1 MKLNH
6 AVKNKVRG
14 SAHVLVAL
22 CIVLTSNAAR
32 SSEAMLNQFFAEVD
46 TLAAVFTQRIVDDS
60 GMTLDAAGGRV
71 YLSRPG
77 KFRWD
82 YFSPG
87 QADLLEQQIIADGD
101 AIFVYDLDLEQVTR
115 RSLDNALSQIPS
127 LSLVESKAT
136 VDEHFEVFDVG
147 VTDGV
152 SWVALKP
159 KDPDAG
165 FNQIMVGFENA
176 VISAISMLDVLG
188 NETRLDLRGVELNA
202 QLEMDVF
209 EFTVPEGVDVLE
221 Q

>member
-1 MKLNH
+1 MKLKC
-6 AVKNKVRG
+6 AVQSVVKNG
-14 SAHVLVAL
+14 AQLLAVLFVAL
-22 CIVLTSNAAR
+22 VSNSAR
-32 SSEAMLNQFFAEVD
+32 SSEELLNQFFAD
-46 TLAAVFTQRIVDDS
+46 AGTLSAVFTQRIVDDS

-87 QADLLEQQIIADGD
+87 RVDVLEQQIIADGN
-101 AIFVYDLDLEQVTR
+101 AIFVYDLDLEQVTK

-159 KDPDAG
+159 KDLDAG
-165 FNQIMVGFENA
+165 FNQIMVGFENS
-176 VISAISMLDVLG
+176 VISAITMLDVLG
-188 NETRLDLRGVELNA
+188 NETRLDLRGVEINP
-202 QLEMDVF
+202 QLEADVF
-209 EFTVPEGVDVLE
+209 EFTVPAGVDMLE